1 MKRIFTTTIALCCA
15 LVAFEASAQRH
26 HRHDSPLKARA
37 TDTDINQYGQE
48 VSVVPLTAEAQD
60 GFLVFQNRKANYRVW
75 FDVRVQT
82 DGAVFWGTPEGV
94 DKIGNGVS
102 IRRARFALKGQ
113 LRRDWYG
120 EFDMDFADGVA
131 ELKDAYLRFDGI
143 RNMQLQVG
151 NFKENFSIS
160 RNTTSRYLQFIERP
174 MAVAFAPSRHL
185 GFQAKFEVPLF
196 WAAAGVF
203 FQPVDGAETRTNV
216 EDNNKDAGKVETAQ
230 NAGTEATGLR
240 IAYVELD
247 SLMSQYQLYK
257 DYEGVLT
264 RKGADIQNTL
274 GQRQRRLE
282 SSAAAMQRKY
292 ENNGF
297 QTRDELEN
305 AQRNLQQQEM
315 ELQELAAKL
324 NNEFNEE
331 QARINQEARD
341 SIQNF
346 LKIYN
351 QTKKYDYVMIKA
363 GDNLLIA
370 NPQYNITKDI
380 VTGLNKRYNANK

>member
-1 MKRIFTTTIALCCA
+1 MKKYLFLIMGMALC
-15 LVAFEASAQRH
+15 LASC
-26 HRHDSPLKARA
+26 
-37 TDTDINQYGQE
+37 N
-48 VSVVPLTAEAQD
+48 
-60 GFLVFQNRKANYRVW
+60 NN
-75 FDVRVQT
+75 
-82 DGAVFWGTPEGV
+82 GT
-94 DKIGNGVS
+94 
-102 IRRARFALKGQ
+102 
-113 LRRDWYG
+113 
-120 EFDMDFADGVA
+120 
-131 ELKDAYLRFDGI
+131 
-143 RNMQLQVG
+143 
-151 NFKENFSIS
+151 
-160 RNTTSRYLQFIERP
+160 
-174 MAVAFAPSRHL
+174 
-185 GFQAKFEVPLF
+185 
-196 WAAAGVF
+196 
-203 FQPVDGAETRTNV
+203 
-216 EDNNKDAGKVETAQ
+216 GKVETAQ
-230 NAGTEATGLR
+230 NAETEATGLR

>member
-1 MKRIFTTTIALCCA
+1 MKKYLFLAMILGMSLTSCN
-15 LVAFEASAQRH
+15 
-26 HRHDSPLKARA
+26 
-37 TDTDINQYGQE
+37 NQ
-48 VSVVPLTAEAQD
+48 
-60 GFLVFQNRKANYRVW
+60 NN
-75 FDVRVQT
+75 
-82 DGAVFWGTPEGV
+82 
-94 DKIGNGVS
+94 
-102 IRRARFALKGQ
+102 
-113 LRRDWYG
+113 
-120 EFDMDFADGVA
+120 
-131 ELKDAYLRFDGI
+131 
-143 RNMQLQVG
+143 
-151 NFKENFSIS
+151 
-160 RNTTSRYLQFIERP
+160 
-174 MAVAFAPSRHL
+174 
-185 GFQAKFEVPLF
+185 
-196 WAAAGVF
+196 
-203 FQPVDGAETRTNV
+203 AETSADQV
-216 EDNNKDAGKVETAQ
+216 SEVET
-230 NAGTEATGLR
+230 TGLR

-247 SLMSQYQLYK
+247 SLMSQYELYK

-370 NPQYNITKDI
+370 NPRYNITKDI
-380 VTGLNKRYNANK
+380 VNGLNKRYNSKK

>member
-1 MKRIFTTTIALCCA
+1 MKKYLFLIMGMALCLASCNNK
-15 LVAFEASAQRH
+15 EAGS
-26 HRHDSPLKARA
+26 
-37 TDTDINQYGQE
+37 
-48 VSVVPLTAEAQD
+48 
-60 GFLVFQNRKANYRVW
+60 
-75 FDVRVQT
+75 
-82 DGAVFWGTPEGV
+82 
-94 DKIGNGVS
+94 
-102 IRRARFALKGQ
+102 
-113 LRRDWYG
+113 
-120 EFDMDFADGVA
+120 
-131 ELKDAYLRFDGI
+131 
-143 RNMQLQVG
+143 
-151 NFKENFSIS
+151 
-160 RNTTSRYLQFIERP
+160 
-174 MAVAFAPSRHL
+174 
-185 GFQAKFEVPLF
+185 
-196 WAAAGVF
+196 
-203 FQPVDGAETRTNV
+203 AETALNTG
-216 EDNNKDAGKVETAQ
+216 A
-230 NAGTEATGLR
+230 EATGLR

-297 QTRDELEN
+297 QTRDELES
-305 AQRNLQQQEM
+305 AQRNLQQQEI

-351 QTKKYDYVMIKA
+351 QAKKYDYVMIKA